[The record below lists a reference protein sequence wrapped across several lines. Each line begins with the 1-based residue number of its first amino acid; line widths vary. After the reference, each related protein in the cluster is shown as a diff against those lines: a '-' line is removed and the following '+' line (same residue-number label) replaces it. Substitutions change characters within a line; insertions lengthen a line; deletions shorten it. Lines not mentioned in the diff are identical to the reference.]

1 MKTKT
6 IFIWNKNR
14 NISERHSFLRSRFHL
29 YHLYQRFLLFCTLK
43 QGINKENSK
52 MVLEFGPKSLTV
64 LQLGQKIEQ
73 TTA

>member
-14 NISERHSFLRSRFHL
+14 NISERHSFLRSRFH
-29 YHLYQRFLLFCTLK
+29 FLLFCTLK